1 MTRSMAVATTS
12 ALRSTSVPRSEWSST
27 DPGQPSTGRRRHT
40 WCGTHGTAASPE
52 MDSAPGR
59 HRPHLRLVLL
69 WPGQRIP
76 AFTLIGCGRSGPDVR
91 LITRLEFVDIQ
102 ALPFGYGRGR
112 CVTTFGREK
121 GGDV

>member
-12 ALRSTSVPRSEWSST
+12 ACLPPRSRGPSGAQRILGSPRLADGVTPGTARMELPPHLKWTLHRGET
-27 DPGQPSTGRRRHT
+27 DPISGWYSG
-40 WCGTHGTAASPE
+40 G
-52 MDSAPGR
+52 
-59 HRPHLRLVLL
+59 L
-69 WPGQRIP
+69 GQRIP
-76 AFTLIGCGRSGPDVR
+76 AFTLIGCGRSGPDVP